1 MKLENVYAN
10 INSKEDMK
18 VLFKGI
24 EDSIRYTNN
33 LFKDYRHR
41 KVGIEDTEL
50 IKEDLQKI
58 DKGIKKLTNCN
69 LCSEDD
75 LKELNK
81 IRNKYNEELMEINT
95 RIFCQE

>member
-1 MKLENVYAN
+1 MKLEDVYAN

-18 VLFKGI
+18 VLFEGI
-24 EDSIRYTNN
+24 ENSIRYTNN

-41 KVGIEDTEL
+41 RVAIEDTEW
-50 IKEDLQKI
+50 IREDLQKI

-69 LCSEDD
+69 LCSEDN

-81 IRNKYNEELMEINT
+81 LREKYNEELMEINT
-95 RIFCQE
+95 RIYCQE